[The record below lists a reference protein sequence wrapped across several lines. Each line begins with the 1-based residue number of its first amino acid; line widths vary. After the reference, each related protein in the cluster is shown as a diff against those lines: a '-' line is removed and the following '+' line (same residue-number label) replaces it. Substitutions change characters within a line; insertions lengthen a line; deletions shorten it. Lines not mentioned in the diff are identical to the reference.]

1 MQGWIKLHRKIR
13 ECDMWNS
20 NEPFDRRS
28 AWIDLLLMANH
39 EERKVMFGNAIILV
53 PAGSFITSETKLS
66 QRWRWSRHR
75 VDDYLKLL
83 VFDAKIGLKKDS
95 QKTTISI
102 ENWAKYQTDD
112 TSEGQQKDSERTS
125 KGHQKDTNKNDK
137 NYKNTNVPPI
147 IPQLEQLHPEVQAA
161 FADFIADRKERKE
174 PMTSRAITLNANK
187 LSALSS
193 DKNVQIAIIKQSIER
208 GWKGL
213 FEIKDERKPRGGRAN
228 HSQRVYSA
236 AELDKIGVDLLE
248 DV

>member
-20 NEPFDRRS
+20 KEPFDRRS

-83 VFDAKIGLKKDS
+83 VFDAKIGLKKDR

-147 IPQLEQLHPEVQAA
+147 IPPKRFAPPTTDEVRAYCSERGNRVDAQTFVDFYASKGWKVGNQPMKDWQAA
-161 FADFIADRKERKE
+161 VRTWEKREGKQGGKPAKR
-174 PMTSRAITLNANK
+174 TSAHNHTTRQYTP
-187 LSALSS
+187 
-193 DKNVQIAIIKQSIER
+193 D
-208 GWKGL
+208 
-213 FEIKDERKPRGGRAN
+213 EIGRMG
-228 HSQRVYSA
+228 R
-236 AELDKIGVDLLE
+236 DLLE
-248 DV
+248 EV